1 MHRTAALGLLFLAVG
16 ATAQTSPWYLGA
28 SLGLTHEDNIYRL
41 GDGVAT
47 PAGVSKSD
55 TLTTGALLAGLDQ
68 PIGRQRLYGTA
79 TLRDNRFERNRVLD
93 NQGYALRA
101 GLDWA
106 TGERIAGTLDLR
118 ADRGLA
124 RFNTDT
130 EIGLVTRRNIEQQRQ
145 ASARVRVGTVT
156 QYSLEASLERREVDY
171 SAPEYAARE
180 NRSTTATAG
189 LRWRPSAGL
198 MLGGGL
204 RHVRGSYPQFE
215 PLAGGG
221 FRADRFTR
229 DGLDLVFELTPGGAS
244 RFDGRATLGRTR
256 YETATARDISG
267 LTGSARWVWQ
277 PGGKLQL
284 TTRLSRDD
292 GQSGFYSTS
301 PLIDGVVDYSRTTTV
316 LSLRADYAATAK
328 LRFNASLAAGRR
340 DLVRTLPP
348 SALVTG
354 DATGR
359 EKTLEATLGLSWD
372 PTRSTVLGCDLGHE
386 RRTGRGELAE
396 PYRAGRFGC
405 YGQIFLR

>member
-1 MHRTAALGLLFLAVG
+1 MRLVPVLALLLAATG
-16 ATAQTSPWYLGA
+16 AAAQTSPWYLGA
-28 SLGLTHEDNIYRL
+28 SLALTHEDNVYRL
-41 GDGVAT
+41 GDGVAA

-55 TLTTGALLAGLDQ
+55 RITTGALLAGLDQ

-79 TLRDNRFERNRVLD
+79 TLRDNRFDRNRVLD
-93 NQGYALRA
+93 NQGYALR
-101 GLDWA
+101 GGIDWA
-106 TGERIAGTLDLR
+106 TGNRVSGTLDLR
-118 ADRGLA
+118 ADRALA

-130 EIGLVTRRNIEQQRQ
+130 EIGLITRRNIEQVRQ
-145 ASARVRVGTVT
+145 ATARVRVGTVT
-156 QYSLEASLERREVDY
+156 EYSLEAGLERREVDY
-171 SAPEYAARE
+171 SAPEYAPRE
-180 NRSTTATAG
+180 NRATTATAG

-204 RHVRGSYPQFE
+204 RHVRGSYPKFE

-221 FRADRFTR
+221 YRPDRFTR
-229 DGLDLVFELTPGGAS
+229 DGLDLLFELTPGGAS

-256 YETATARDISG
+256 YGEATGRDFSG
-267 LTGSARWVWQ
+267 VTGAASWVWQ
-277 PGGKLQL
+277 PGAKLQL

-292 GQSGFYSTS
+292 GQSGFFSTS

-348 SALVTG
+348 SASVTG

-359 EKTLEATLGLSWD
+359 EHTLEATLGLSWE
-372 PTRSTVLGCDLGHE
+372 PLRSTVLGCDLGRE

-396 PYRAGRFGC
+396 PYRAGRIAC
-405 YGQIFLR
+405 YGQIYLR